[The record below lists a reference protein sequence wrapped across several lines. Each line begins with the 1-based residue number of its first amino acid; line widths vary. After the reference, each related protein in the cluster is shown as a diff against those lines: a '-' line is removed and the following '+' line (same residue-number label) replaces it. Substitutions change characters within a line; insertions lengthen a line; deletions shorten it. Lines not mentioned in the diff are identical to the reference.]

1 MNQKTDEKTSPNAPG
16 SKVGELVSDNSLSEV
31 KKVSRWK
38 IVDFELRELDD
49 GKTQLYL
56 IGDGIPYAFW
66 THAYQ
71 NLEMAKN
78 HAGVLRKRLIEETH
92 IIKVSN
98 SELKQF
104 YPTVHAACTVKYK
117 SNFFY
122 FLTDEGYNRTII
134 EVNTSGMKD
143 REIAARIEHRKD
155 EMAFVFTKYKQG
167 ELSSSGFGIDSFG
180 TSPKEMSSLNGIRI
194 RLQGMLANQRHP
206 SHPDTIRRKIEM
218 FRRDHRVL
226 KGHDKMEEQWRRK
239 EPEEG
244 KIKLTGWV
252 ACGIYSFARGHLEP
266 EEQSKDINEF
276 YATCPELRPDH
287 LPDVIETTRQTK
299 LLPDGES
306 A

>member
-1 MNQKTDEKTSPNAPG
+1 MIKTEEKTSPTEPA
-16 SKVGELVSDNSLSEV
+16 KEREALVDDNSLSEV
-31 KKVSRWK
+31 KNVSRWK
-38 IVDFELRELDD
+38 IVDFELRELDG

-56 IGDGIPYAFW
+56 IGDGVPYAFW
-66 THAYQ
+66 THAHQ

-78 HAGVLRKRLIEETH
+78 HASMVKRRLIEGKH

-98 SELKQF
+98 SELKEF

-117 SNFFY
+117 SDWYY

-167 ELSSSGFGIDSFG
+167 ELSGSGFDLDSFG

-194 RLQGMLANQRHP
+194 RLQGMLAKQRHP
-206 SHPDTIRRKIEM
+206 SHPDTVRRKIEM

-226 KGHDKMEEQWRRK
+226 KGHDNMEEQWRRK

-252 ACGIYSFARGHLEP
+252 ACGIYAFARGHLEP
-266 EEQSKDINEF
+266 EEQSRDINEF

-287 LPDVIETTRQTK
+287 LPDVIEKTKQTK
-299 LLPDGES
+299 LLPDGD